1 MTAPAI
7 TPPGRLPVGARIWVA
22 GHRGLLGS
30 AVARRLA
37 RDGHERLIVRS
48 RDELDLRDAAATRRF
63 LEEERPEFVF
73 MCAARVGG
81 IKANMDAPADFL
93 LENLQLQGSVL
104 DGSRQVGV
112 RRLLFVGSSCIY
124 PREAQNPISER
135 ALLTGPLEP
144 TNEGY
149 ALAKLTGIR
158 LCQLLRAQY
167 GCDFVSAI
175 PTNLFGP
182 RDHYDLDRAH
192 LLPALIRKVHEAKES
207 GRREV
212 PLWGS
217 GRPRREF
224 MSSDDCADALVFI
237 MERYAGADPINV
249 GTGVDA
255 SVLELAQ
262 TVARVLEADVT
273 FVLDPTKPDGMMRKL
288 LDVSRLRDLGWTS
301 RVSLEDGIRVALDEF
316 LGRRGGA
323 TGEGVRA

>member
-1 MTAPAI
+1 VSAPAI
-7 TPPGRLPVGARIWVA
+7 APPGRLPVGARIYVA

-37 RDGHERLIVRS
+37 RDGHERLIVRAS
-48 RDELDLRDAAATRRF
+48 GELDLRDPAATLRF
-63 LEEERPEFVF
+63 LEEERPEYVF

-93 LENLQLQGSVL
+93 LENLQLQSSVL
-104 DGSRQVGV
+104 DGSRRVGV

-124 PREAQNPISER
+124 PREAPNPISER

-149 ALAKLTGIR
+149 ALAKIAGIR
-158 LCQLLRAQY
+158 LCQFLRAQH

-182 RDHYDLDRAH
+182 GDHYDLERAH
-192 LLPALIRKVHEAKES
+192 LLPALIRKVHEAKAQ

-237 MERYAGADPINV
+237 MERYAAAEPINV

-255 SVLELAQ
+255 TVLELAE
-262 TVARVLEADVT
+262 TVARVLDADVT
-273 FVLDPTKPDGMMRKL
+273 FVLDPTKPDGMLRKL
-288 LDVSRLRDLGWTS
+288 VDVSRLRDLGWTS
-301 RVSLEDGIRVALDEF
+301 RVSLEDGIRTAYADYLDH
-316 LGRRGGA
+316 GGA
-323 TGEGVRA
+323 AGARA

>member
-7 TPPGRLPVGARIWVA
+7 VPPGRLPVGARIYVA

-37 RDGHERLIVRS
+37 RDGHERLIVRTS
-48 RDELDLRDAAATRRF
+48 RELDLRDPAATSRF
-63 LEEERPEFVF
+63 LEEERPEYVF

-93 LENLQLQGSVL
+93 LENLQLQNSVL
-104 DGSRQVGV
+104 DASRRAGV

-124 PREAQNPISER
+124 PREAPNPISER

-149 ALAKLTGIR
+149 ALAKIAGIR
-158 LCQLLRAQY
+158 LCQALRAQH
-167 GCDFVSAI
+167 GCDFVTAI

-182 RDHYDLDRAH
+182 GDHYDLERAH
-192 LLPALIRKVHEAKES
+192 LLPALIRKVHEAKAQ

-224 MSSDDCADALVFI
+224 MSSDDCADALVFV
-237 MERYAGADPINV
+237 MERYAGAEPINV

-255 SVLELAQ
+255 TVLELAE
-262 TVARVLEADVT
+262 TVARVLDADVT
-273 FVLDPTKPDGMMRKL
+273 FALDPTKPDGMLRKL
-288 LDVSRLRDLGWTS
+288 VDVSRLRDLGWTS
-301 RVSLEDGIRVALDEF
+301 RVSLEEGIRTAYADYLHH
-316 LGRRGGA
+316 GGA
-323 TGEGVRA
+323 AGARA